1 MVPLKVIPL
10 SSSSRLFTEEEI
22 SCFETHL
29 DSLRIPFTPIIQN
42 CGLALADAL
51 LDILKNQRL
60 SVALMTPALRIVTAP
75 EKFLSLKCDLACFTN
90 HKVSAGTINFV
101 DNEFLL
107 LHPKRK
113 TILFIEEWKERL
125 QKDKSLDLFLVLSNF
140 IKVRALSMEIF
151 SISNHLKKEAV
162 NDSPFFLR
170 WLMRI

>member
-113 TILFIEEWKERL
+113 TILF
-125 QKDKSLDLFLVLSNF
+125 
-140 IKVRALSMEIF
+140 KVRALSMEIF